1 MSLKR
6 KQDDRD
12 DIDVN
17 SPDADIS
24 RSAAI
29 YDRESKFYALYSPS
43 LKPKRL
49 QSIDEIQSAQH
60 KVVGWRR
67 ESNQQSITKETQY
80 ICGSDDDGEKYA
92 GKKIEKVLESM
103 KVSGTCVVAR
113 WFGGVMLGPVRF
125 EHIDNCAREAVRRY
139 QEVEAERRAKKRKI
153 EEEEA
158 EHERLAKSLVERDQS
173 IVVLRELAAKKEKV
187 VKQAREGVD
196 SVVVSPPS
204 TADAPVSN
212 SQPAMDYA
220 AMPLARLK
228 ALDKA
233 RDATLSFLLKR
244 IDKAEADL
252 TSLEDGEKPP

>member
-12 DIDVN
+12 DTDVN
-17 SPDADIS
+17 SEDADIS

-43 LKPKRL
+43 LKPKQL
-49 QSIDEIQSAQH
+49 QSIDEIQSADH

-80 ICGSDDDGEKYA
+80 VTGSDDDGEKYA

-113 WFGGVMLGPVRF
+113 WYGGIMLGPVRF

-139 QEVEAERRAKKRKI
+139 QEVEAERRAKKRKVQ
-153 EEEEA
+153 EEEA
-158 EHERLAKSLVERDQS
+158 EHARLSKSLAERDES
-173 IVVLRELAAKKEKV
+173 IVVLRTLAAEKEKL
-187 VKQAREGVD
+187 VKRAQEGED
-196 SVVVSPPS
+196 GSATPPPS
-204 TADAPVSN
+204 TAEASGVKST
-212 SQPAMDYA
+212 MDYNS
-220 AMPLARLK
+220 MPLARLK

-244 IDKAEADL
+244 IDKAEAHL
-252 TSLEDGEKPP
+252 KTAKDGEKPP

>member
-1 MSLKR
+1 MPLKR

-12 DIDVN
+12 EVDINAD
-17 SPDADIS
+17 DADIS

-43 LKPKRL
+43 LKPKQL
-49 QSIDEIQSAQH
+49 QSLDEIQSAAH
-60 KVVGWRR
+60 RVVGWRR

-80 ICGSDDDGEKYA
+80 VVGSDDDGEKYA
-92 GKKIEKVLESM
+92 GKKIEKVLEAA

-113 WFGGVMLGPVRF
+113 WFGGIMLGPVRF
-125 EHIDNCAREAVRRY
+125 EHIENCAREAVRRY
-139 QEVEAERRAKKRKI
+139 QEVDAERRAKKRKL
-153 EEEEA
+153 EEEEE
-158 EHERLAKSLVERDQS
+158 EHARLSKSLAEWDQS
-173 IVVLRELAAKKEKV
+173 IVVLRALAADKEKL
-187 VKQAREGVD
+187 VKQAGEDADGD
-196 SVVVSPPS
+196 AGPPLIAAAPSSSV
-204 TADAPVSN
+204 
-212 SQPAMDYA
+212 QPAADYE

-252 TSLEDGEKPP
+252 KLLNNDEDPP